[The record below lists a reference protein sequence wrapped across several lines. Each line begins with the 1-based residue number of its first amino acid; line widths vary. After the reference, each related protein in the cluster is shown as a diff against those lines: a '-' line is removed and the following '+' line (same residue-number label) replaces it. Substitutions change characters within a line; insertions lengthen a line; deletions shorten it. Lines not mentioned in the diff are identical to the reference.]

1 MADDSD
7 NVVFP
12 PPLQPSYPRTLDPN
26 PALDDALILRL
37 QYDLAAKIHPRATI
51 AQRYGFNGIG
61 GLLNYLSSH
70 PQIVENVKKTRAIIE
85 SDEGS
90 EGRVRLKALHATEA
104 LIPAAAGIAMDPRIA
119 PQQRIDAF
127 KQLSRVAAVDGS
139 AAAAMAKAG
148 SGAAFTLNI
157 LFRDNPEKLS
167 FVADA
172 HPDVGS
178 AAGSAGPGGIG
189 ITTSSTGWR
198 GGGAPDADEED
209 EEV

>member
-1 MADDSD
+1 MGYLGHLAMADNSD

-12 PPLQPSYPRTLDPN
+12 PFPHTLDPN

-51 AQRYGFNGIG
+51 AQRYGFTGVG
-61 GLLNYLSSH
+61 ALLSYLANH
-70 PQIVENVKKTRAIIE
+70 PQIVENVKKARAVIE

-90 EGRVRLKALHATEA
+90 ETRVRLKALQATEV
-104 LIPAAAGIAMDPRIA
+104 LIAPTAGIAMDPRVA

-139 AAAAMAKAG
+139 AAAQMAKASG
-148 SGAAFTLNI
+148 GAAFTLNI
-157 LFRDNPEKLS
+157 LFRDKPETLS

-172 HPDVGS
+172 HPD
-178 AAGSAGPGGIG
+178 AGAPSGTG

-198 GGGAPDADEED
+198 DGGVPDADDDD
-209 EEV
+209 EEEV

>member
-1 MADDSD
+1 MADNSD

-12 PPLQPSYPRTLDPN
+12 PFPRTLDPN

-51 AQRYGFNGIG
+51 AQRYGFTGVG
-61 GLLNYLSSH
+61 ALLSYLSSH
-70 PQIVENVKKTRAIIE
+70 PQIVENVKKARAVIE

-90 EGRVRLKALHATEA
+90 ETRVRLKALQATEV
-104 LIPAAAGIAMDPRIA
+104 LIAPTAGIAMDPRVP

-139 AAAAMAKAG
+139 AAAQAAKAG
-148 SGAAFTLNI
+148 GGAAFTLNI
-157 LFRDNPEKLS
+157 LFRDKPETLS

-172 HPDVGS
+172 HPDAPSG
-178 AAGSAGPGGIG
+178 AASG

-198 GGGAPDADEED
+198 DDRYGGAQGDTDDED